1 MLQVGTSL
9 VELSNFPTFRPE
21 TKRRTKMP
29 LTIKDLMSKMPGA
42 FMPEK
47 APGLDAAIQFK
58 FSGAE
63 AGEWYAEIKDGKCT
77 TAQGVHP
84 SPKMTL
90 TADSSD
96 YVKIFT
102 GELDG
107 MAAFMQGK
115 IKLAGDL
122 NLAMK
127 LTQMFKIR

>member
-1 MLQVGTSL
+1 MA
-9 VELSNFPTFRPE
+9 
-21 TKRRTKMP
+21 
-29 LTIKDLMSKMPGA
+29 LTVADLMSKMPGA
-42 FMPEK
+42 FMPDK

-58 FSGAE
+58 FTGAE
-63 AGEWYAEIKDGKCT
+63 ASEWYAEIKDGKCA
-77 TAQGVHP
+77 TAQGTHP

-96 YVKIFT
+96 YTKIFT

>member
-1 MLQVGTSL
+1 
-9 VELSNFPTFRPE
+9 
-21 TKRRTKMP
+21 MP
-29 LTIKDLMSKMPGA
+29 LTIAQLMEKMPGA
-42 FMPEK
+42 FIPEK
-47 APGLDAAIQFK
+47 AVGLDAVIQFK
-58 FSGAE
+58 FTGAE
-63 AGEWYAEIKDGKCT
+63 AGEWYAVIKDGKVT
-77 TAQGVHP
+77 VEKGTHA

-107 MAAFMQGK
+107 MQAFMQGK
-115 IKLAGDL
+115 LKLAGDL

>member
-1 MLQVGTSL
+1 
-9 VELSNFPTFRPE
+9 
-21 TKRRTKMP
+21 MP
-29 LTIKDLMSKMPGA
+29 LTVVELMSKMPKA
-42 FMPEK
+42 FLPEK
-47 APGLDAAIQFK
+47 APGLDAVIQFK

-63 AGEWYAEIKDGKCT
+63 AGDWYAAIKDGACT
-77 TAQGVHP
+77 VEQGAHS

-90 TADSSD
+90 SADSAD

-107 MAAFMQGK
+107 MQAFMQGK

-127 LTQMFKIR
+127 LMTMFKIK

>member
-1 MLQVGTSL
+1 MA
-9 VELSNFPTFRPE
+9 
-21 TKRRTKMP
+21 

-42 FMPEK
+42 FLPEK

-58 FSGAE
+58 FTGDE
-63 AGEWYAEIKDGKCT
+63 AGDWYAVVKDDKVEVK
-77 TAQGVHP
+77 QGVHE

-107 MAAFMQGK
+107 MQAFMQGK

>member
-1 MLQVGTSL
+1 
-9 VELSNFPTFRPE
+9 
-21 TKRRTKMP
+21 
-29 LTIKDLMSKMPGA
+29 
-42 FMPEK
+42 
-47 APGLDAAIQFK
+47 
-58 FSGAE
+58 
-63 AGEWYAEIKDGKCT
+63 GKCV
-77 TAQGVHP
+77 TAQGTHP

-90 TADSSD
+90 SADSSD

>member
-1 MLQVGTSL
+1 
-9 VELSNFPTFRPE
+9 
-21 TKRRTKMP
+21 MP
-29 LTIKDLMSKMPGA
+29 LTVKDLMSKMPGA
-42 FMPEK
+42 FRPDK
-47 APGLDAAIQFK
+47 APGLDAVIQFK
-58 FSGAE
+58 FTGDE
-63 AGEWYAEIKDGKCT
+63 AGDWYAAIKDDKVEVKPE
-77 TAQGVHP
+77 VHENP
-84 SPKMTL
+84 TMTL

-107 MAAFMQGK
+107 MQAFMQGK